1 MSRDATL
8 ERYLVIIWRMENYF
22 KGFIVKYIE
31 RTKYTK
37 ADELAKVAARKM
49 VLPPNIFF
57 QTIEDTSVKTVE

>member
-1 MSRDATL
+1 
-8 ERYLVIIWRMENYF
+8 MENYF
-22 KGFIVKYIE
+22 KGFTVKYIE